1 MKKKKVCWI
10 SNTPSPYKVAF
21 MNLLGEKTELLC
33 LFEKHSESDRESS
46 WYDYESKNFK
56 AVYLE
61 HGNMRREIR
70 KAALEYDLLINSDY
84 SNPICMYAS
93 WVFRR
98 RHKKVCI
105 HADGGLAV
113 PRGMVDKVISFV
125 MKKADFYLSSGL
137 EVNKYFAY
145 YGIPEEQIR
154 LYRFADMNQAELQKA
169 SEMAQDKQKYRKAC
183 EYTEDVIF
191 LYVGQQIPRKGID
204 ILVQA
209 AKDLPENIGV
219 WIIGGKPE
227 EHVSAYVQEHGLSH
241 VHFLPFMSKY
251 ELYEY
256 YAGADVFVLP
266 TRYDIW
272 GLVINE
278 AMAFGL
284 PVISTNRC
292 VAALEFSRDSDSMII
307 TEAENIRALHEAIL
321 KLSDDAERR
330 QVMGR
335 AALAKISGYSLENM
349 RDDFVRALTGTQS

>member
-61 HGNMRREIR
+61 HGNTRREIR

-98 RHKKVCI
+98 KHKKVCI
-105 HADGGLAV
+105 HADGGLAI
-113 PRGMVDKVISFV
+113 PRGLVDKVISFV

-145 YGIPEEQIR
+145 YGIPEEKIR

-209 AKDLPENIGV
+209 AKDLPENIGI

-272 GLVINE
+272 GLVVNE

-284 PVISTNRC
+284 PVISTTRC
-292 VAALEFSRDSDSMII
+292 VAALEFSRKFANTIL
-307 TEAENIRALHEAIL
+307 TEPEDVQALHQAILDLAENPAKCSELGRRSIEGIRE
-321 KLSDDAERR
+321 
-330 QVMGR
+330 
-335 AALAKISGYSLENM
+335 YSLEQM
-349 RDDFVRALTGTQS
+349 CEDFANALY